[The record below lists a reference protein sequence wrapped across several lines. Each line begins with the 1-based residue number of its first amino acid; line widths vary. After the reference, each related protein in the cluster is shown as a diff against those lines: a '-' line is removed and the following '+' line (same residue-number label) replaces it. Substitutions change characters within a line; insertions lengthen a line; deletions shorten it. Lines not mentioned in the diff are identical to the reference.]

1 MIEPD
6 KLKEWKSFAAEIRKK
21 LLEAIASKGIGHVG
35 GSLSIAD
42 TLAVLYGGVMN
53 IDPQN
58 PNWEDRDY
66 IVISK
71 GHSGPAMYAALAL
84 KGYFPMEMLKTLNR
98 HDAAQSYRQEE
109 NPRSRYD
116 YRIAR
121 TRHFACRRI
130 GFCG

>member
-98 HDAAQSYRQEE
+98 NGTMLPSHTDRKKTQE
-109 NPRSRYD
+109 S
-116 YRIAR
+116 I
-121 TRHFACRRI
+121 
-130 GFCG
+130 